1 MAKPT
6 VSYNSSTGSD
16 TNPSDCIAS
25 SVTSGSTASGTASGT
40 TITLSGSVDLT
51 GVADDDT
58 DFIWCETLSGDRHL
72 FQITAFSPSIGAC
85 RNLTVTEPIDATF
98 SGKAWHVNGTRASLT
113 SDGSYPDTKGADA
126 GYIFE
131 LDGTFVMTDELVV
144 GSNRATA
151 VANGDPPIIIRASSG
166 ASSRPEIQ
174 QNGASKRVL
183 AAWLDLRINIE
194 GLKLSTGSSSSG
206 AIAYIDLRQ
215 NDAAVALYDCVI
227 DTTAGTHT
235 APTAILVGN
244 SLRQLQMVDCH
255 VRGGTTYMIDATSG
269 GRMQLHRCV
278 LDGEGTAGTTCAV
291 LGTMYTRITSCLFH
305 DINADAVHINVAL
318 AFNSSWEFVGNTV
331 ADCGGDGLTLVGT
344 NTNTD
349 SISGCII
356 LNNLMVDNGGYAFDM
371 PTSSGLDYDGASVI
385 DHNCLYNNT
394 SGGYNGVTAGS
405 NDVTIT
411 ADPFVDAA
419 NDNYALNTN
428 AAGGALLRDAA
439 LHALPDGN

>member
-16 TNPSDCIAS
+16 TSPSDCIAS
-25 SVTSGSTASGTASGT
+25 SVTSSSTASGTASGT
-40 TITLSGSVDLT
+40 TITFSGSVDLT

-58 DFIWCETLSGDRHL
+58 DYIWCETLTGDRHL

-131 LDGTFVMTDELVV
+131 LDGTFTYGDHLDVAV
-144 GSNRATA
+144 NRSIA
-151 VANGDPPIIIRASSG
+151 VTNADPPIIIRAASG
-166 ASSRPEIQ
+166 ASSRPELQQTANDRILGTWSDIRVDVIGIKFSTSATATGTRGYVVAQ
-174 QNGASKRVL
+174 QN
-183 AAWLDLRINIE
+183 D
-194 GLKLSTGSSSSG
+194 ST
-206 AIAYIDLRQ
+206 L
-215 NDAAVALYDCVI
+215 ALYDCVI

-235 APTAILVGN
+235 TQAAIVASSGLR
-244 SLRQLQMVDCH
+244 SLILVDCH
-255 VRGGTTYMIDATSG
+255 IKGGTTYVVEADNNAHCYMHNCVIDG
-269 GRMQLHRCV
+269 
-278 LDGEGTAGTTCAV
+278 AGTH
-291 LGTMYTRITSCLFH
+291 GTT
-305 DINADAVHINVAL
+305 AAVHANQYLHMSNCLVHDGAGAGVEIELHNTNDSWTFIN
-318 AFNSSWEFVGNTV
+318 NTV
-331 ADCGGDGLTLVGT
+331 ADCSGDGLQLTGT
-344 NTNTD
+344 DTNTD
-349 SISGCII
+349 SIAGCII
-356 LNNLMVDNGGYAFDM
+356 VSNLMVDNGGYGFDM
-371 PTSSGLDYDGASVI
+371 PTSSGIDYEGASVI